1 MKIRPLT
8 PEWLVKAGS
17 LIDRTFSPSRSE
29 LRLFDQLH
37 ANNRPLH
44 EWVCIHRDSV
54 IAVITFSRAFHGK
67 EVCGLHLAPLA
78 VQPQMQGQGIGS
90 ELLRFALRQ
99 EVIAGQA
106 IFVLGSPGFYQRFG
120 FSPCTVPICP
130 FTKNNKNFLSL
141 HSLDSQPFTIG
152 YEPEFRR

>member
-8 PEWLVKAGS
+8 PDWLVKAGS
-17 LIDRTFSPSRSE
+17 LIDHAFAPSRSE

-44 EWVCIHRDSV
+44 EWVCIHRGSV
-54 IAVITFSRAFHGK
+54 IAVITFSRAFHGS

-99 EVIAGQA
+99 EPIASQA
-106 IFVLGSPGFYQRFG
+106 IFVLGRPAFYQRFG
-120 FSPCTVPICP
+120 FASCTAPLCP
-130 FTKNNKNFLSL
+130 LTKNNKNFLSL
-141 HSLDSQPFTIG
+141 RDSGNEPFILG

>member
-17 LIDRTFSPSRSE
+17 LIDHAFAPSRSE

-44 EWVCIHRDSV
+44 EWVCIHRGSV
-54 IAVITFSRAFHGK
+54 IAVITFSRAFHGS

-99 EVIAGQA
+99 EPIASQA
-106 IFVLGSPGFYQRFG
+106 IFVLGRPAFYQRFG
-120 FSPCTVPICP
+120 FASCTAPLCP
-130 FTKNNKNFLSL
+130 LTKNNKNFLSL
-141 HSLDSQPFTIG
+141 RASGSEPFTLG

>member
-29 LRLFDQLH
+29 LRRFDQLH

-78 VQPQMQGQGIGS
+78 VQPQMQGQGIG
-90 ELLRFALRQ
+90 L
-99 EVIAGQA
+99 AGSTGNSTGA
-106 IFVLGSPGFYQRFG
+106 HLHFEIRHLNNPVN
-120 FSPCTVPICP
+120 P
-130 FTKNNKNFLSL
+130 FDYL
-141 HSLDSQPFTIG
+141 P
-152 YEPEFRR
+152 

>member
-17 LIDRTFSPSRSE
+17 LIDHAFSPSRYE
-29 LRLFDQLH
+29 LRLFDALH

-44 EWVCIHRDSV
+44 EWVCIHRGSV
-54 IAVITFSRAFHGK
+54 IAVITFSRAFRGK
-67 EVCGLHLAPLA
+67 AVCGLHLAPLA

-99 EVIAGQA
+99 ETIASQA
-106 IFVLGSPGFYQRFG
+106 IFVLGHPAFYQRFG
-120 FSPCTVPICP
+120 FAPCTAPLCA
-130 FTKNNKNFLSL
+130 FTKKNKNFLSL
-141 HSLDSQPFTIG
+141 RDSGSEPFTIG
-152 YEPEFRR
+152 YESEFSR